1 MVVASLLPILL
12 LISTGDGSPVSFAF
26 VIAISAVAAFVGIE
40 VIVARPLRHVRQA
53 IDAWR
58 NGQPF
63 DAMVDRGLPSELR
76 AFSLSFKRANTR
88 LVRRERELRDA
99 LARQD
104 IAMQEIHH
112 RVKNNLQIVSSLLNL
127 QASRLRSSEIQAEFR
142 SARIRVAA
150 LATVHRHLY
159 AHGEVQSINMQAF
172 LLDLCERLF
181 EAMGETLGGRLTLE
195 VEAPELEMSSDQA
208 VPISLIVTEVVANAI
223 KFAYPAG
230 QGGVIR
236 VRLLQCGDSAELD
249 IADDGI
255 GLAGLDQEPESRRA
269 AGIGLRLIKGF
280 ARQLG
285 SALEIDHANGT
296 RYRLRIA
303 LRREPLGR
311 PAFGRGKPRP

>member
-1 MVVASLLPILL
+1 MAV
-12 LISTGDGSPVSFAF
+12 ST
-26 VIAISAVAAFVGIE
+26 VAAIVGIE
-40 VIVARPLRHVRQA
+40 VTVARPLRRVRQA

-58 NGQPF
+58 GGQPF
-63 DAMVDRGLPSELR
+63 DMTMDHGLPAELR

-104 IAMQEIHH
+104 VAMQEIHH
-112 RVKNNLQIVSSLLNL
+112 RVKNNLQIVASLLNL
-127 QASRLRSSEIQAEFR
+127 QASRLRSPEIQAEFR

-159 AHGEVQSINMQAF
+159 AQGDVQSINMQAF

-181 EAMGETLGGRLTLE
+181 EAMGETLGGRLTLDI
-195 VEAPELEMSSDQA
+195 EAPELQMSSDQA

-230 QGGVIR
+230 QNGVIR
-236 VRLLQCGDSAELD
+236 VRLRQYGDRAELD
-249 IADDGI
+249 IADNGI
-255 GLAGLDQEPESRRA
+255 GLAGLDQEPESKRA
-269 AGIGLRLIKGF
+269 AGIGLQLIKGF

-285 SALEIDHANGT
+285 SALEIDHASGT

-303 LRREPLGR
+303 LRREPADR
-311 PAFGRGKPRP
+311 PAFGRGKQRP